1 MSFFDKF
8 LERKVS
14 SEDNTIRNLEISQIK
29 PSQYQPRRTFAPDQL
44 TELAQSLAKNGLLQ
58 PIVVRQ
64 VGAQQYEIIA
74 GERRFRAAQ
83 QLKWTTIPALVRNY
97 SDQQSASLALIENLQ
112 RQDLNPIEEARAYK
126 KLAAMNNLRQED
138 LAAQLGKS
146 QSYIANKLR
155 LLKLDATVQQ
165 ALIAGQ
171 ITSRHGRALVS
182 LTASQQQTALYKILQ
197 QQLNVAATERLVKQ
211 LKQPAKRATPKQH
224 SITALKSRDPQ
235 LSINTIRESVQLAQ
249 KNGAEFT
256 YQETD
261 GDQEY
266 QMIITVQKEDQHG

>member
-171 ITSRHGRALVS
+171 ITPRHGRALVS
-182 LTASQQQTALYKILQ
+182 LTASQQQTALHKILQ

>member
-14 SEDNTIRNLEISQIK
+14 SEGNTIRDLEISQIK

-171 ITSRHGRALVS
+171 ITPRHGRALVS
-182 LTASQQQTALYKILQ
+182 LTASQQQTVLHKILQ

-224 SITALKSRDPQ
+224 SIKALKSRDPQ

>member
-14 SEDNTIRNLEISQIK
+14 SEDNTIRDLEISQIK

-138 LAAQLGKS
+138 VAAQLGKS

-171 ITSRHGRALVS
+171 ITPRHGRALVS
-182 LTASQQQTALYKILQ
+182 LTASQQQTALHKILQ

>member
-14 SEDNTIRNLEISQIK
+14 SEDNTIRDLEISQIK

-58 PIVVRQ
+58 PIVVRK

-171 ITSRHGRALVS
+171 FNSESATNG
-182 LTASQQQTALYKILQ
+182 LTQ
-197 QQLNVAATERLVKQ
+197 NFAATI
-211 LKQPAKRATPKQH
+211 KR
-224 SITALKSRDPQ
+224 
-235 LSINTIRESVQLAQ
+235 
-249 KNGAEFT
+249 G
-256 YQETD
+256 
-261 GDQEY
+261 GDR
-266 QMIITVQKEDQHG
+266 TLG

>member
-138 LAAQLGKS
+138 LAAQLGKN

-171 ITSRHGRALVS
+171 ITPRHGRALVS
-182 LTASQQQTALYKILQ
+182 LTASQQQTALHKILQ

>member
-182 LTASQQQTALYKILQ
+182 LTASQQQTALHKILQ

>member
-14 SEDNTIRNLEISQIK
+14 SEDNTIRDLEISQIK

-171 ITSRHGRALVS
+171 ITPRHGRALVS
-182 LTASQQQTALYKILQ
+182 LTASQQQTALHKILQ

-211 LKQPAKRATPKQH
+211 LKQLAKRATPKQH

>member
-14 SEDNTIRNLEISQIK
+14 SEDNTIRDLEISQIK

-58 PIVVRQ
+58 PIVVRK

-171 ITSRHGRALVS
+171 ITPRHGRALVS
-182 LTASQQQTALYKILQ
+182 LTSSQQQTALHKILQ

-211 LKQPAKRATPKQH
+211 LKQPAKRSTPKQH

>member
-14 SEDNTIRNLEISQIK
+14 SEDNTIRDLEISQIK

-146 QSYIANKLR
+146 QSFIANKLR

-171 ITSRHGRALVS
+171 ITPRHGRALVS
-182 LTASQQQTALYKILQ
+182 LTASQQQTALHKILQ

>member
-14 SEDNTIRNLEISQIK
+14 SEGNTIRDLEISQIK

-171 ITSRHGRALVS
+171 ITPRHGRALVS
-182 LTASQQQTALYKILQ
+182 LTASQQQTALHKILQ

-235 LSINTIRESVQLAQ
+235 LSINTIRKSVQLAQ